1 MKYILQCCCCIM
13 IAALS
18 LNACKQTKAPERA
31 SSVSDSLQSLNK
43 NPYVTMDQSPM
54 DMTWYP
60 VNYPIEKMKGN
71 DSQKLISRVI
81 YSRPHKKNRLIFGDT
96 PESLCMYGKPWRL
109 GANEATEIDFFENVS
124 IAGKNIPKGT
134 YVIYCIPHADRWTI
148 ILNNNLYTWGL
159 HIKEADDIFRTDIP
173 VSVQSPAIEDF
184 TMAFQDS
191 PTGADLLMAWDNV
204 KTTLPVTFS
213 K

>member
-1 MKYILQCCCCIM
+1 MKYILQCCLYAM
-13 IAALS
+13 IAAFSLS
-18 LNACKQTKAPERA
+18 ACKAKKAAAPVA
-31 SSVSDSLQSLNK
+31 SANDSLQSLNK

-71 DSQKLISRVI
+71 DSLKLISRVI
-81 YSRPHKKNRLIFGDT
+81 YSRPHKKNRVIFGDT
-96 PESLCMYGKPWRL
+96 QESLCIYGKPWRL
-109 GANEATEIDFFENVS
+109 GANEATEIDFFDNVS

-159 HIKEADDIFRTDIP
+159 HIKDADDIFRTDIP
-173 VSVQSPAIEDF
+173 VSTQSPALEDF
-184 TMAFQDS
+184 TMTFQDS

-204 KTTLPVTFS
+204 KAILPITFS

>member
-1 MKYILQCCCCIM
+1 MKNILQCCLYAM
-13 IAALS
+13 IAIFSLS
-18 LNACKQTKAPERA
+18 ACKAKKADTPA
-31 SSVSDSLQSLNK
+31 VSANDSLQSINK
-43 NPYVTMDQSPM
+43 NPYIVMDQSPM

-71 DSQKLISRVI
+71 DSQKLVSRVI
-81 YSRPHKKNRLIFGDT
+81 YSRPHKKNRVIFGDT
-96 PESLCMYGKPWRL
+96 KESLCMYGKPWRL

-124 IAGKNIPKGT
+124 IAGKNISKGT

-159 HIKEADDIFRTDIP
+159 HIKDADDIFRTDIP
-173 VSVQSPAIEDF
+173 VSTQSPALEDF
-184 TMAFQDS
+184 TMLFQES

-204 KTTLPVTFS
+204 KAILPVTFS